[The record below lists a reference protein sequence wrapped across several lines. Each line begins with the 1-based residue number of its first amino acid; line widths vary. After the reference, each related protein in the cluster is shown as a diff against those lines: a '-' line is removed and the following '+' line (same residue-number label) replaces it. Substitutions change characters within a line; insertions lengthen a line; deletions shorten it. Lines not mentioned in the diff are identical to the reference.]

1 MWSMIDAMNENIV
14 LVISGDLCH
23 KFDPSGPFGYS
34 NASEPFDKVQ
44 EFNFYNNYFT
54 PFLIQAIG
62 QWVMEQDSNY
72 LLEVAASLVDK
83 CYSCGYTG
91 FVILEGVMETA
102 R

>member
-44 EFNFYNNYFT
+44 EIR
-54 PFLIQAIG
+54 FL
-62 QWVMEQDSNY
+62 
-72 LLEVAASLVDK
+72 
-83 CYSCGYTG
+83 
-91 FVILEGVMETA
+91 
-102 R
+102 